1 MAPWSL
7 AKKETPRAT
16 KIVAAAVFGGLGAA
30 VIGQRYV
37 TWTLESQLN
46 TVIVVAAAA
55 LVAGILAWVLTR
67 RPA

>member
-1 MAPWSL
+1 MAS
-7 AKKETPRAT
+7 KETPRTT
-16 KIVAAAVFGGLGAA
+16 KVVAAALFGGLGAA

-37 TWTLESQLN
+37 SWTLESQLN

-55 LVAGILAWVLTR
+55 LVAGFLAWVLTR